1 MTPACSSI
9 SLFPSAQTKNTR
21 DGPTAAFPKDSILIR
36 MGKPR
41 IQPTISF
48 VISFIPAWAGKTRS
62 IDSRQDSKHSSSP
75 LTQGKLSQ
83 CNRQRLLARL
93 IPAHAGKTLRGCGR
107 GGLRGGSSPLTR
119 GKHGYSGRVVS
130 ADRLIPAH
138 AGKTRCPP
146 GRDRACPAHPRSRGE
161 NFCFVSELTPED
173 GSSPLTRGK
182 RISLLN
188 DLGQVRLIPAHA
200 GKTRPC
206 CSRTPPYGAHPRSRG
221 ENLGRVGR
229 VLPVR
234 GLIPAHAG
242 KTSSR
247 QNESKASQAHPR
259 SRGEN
264 CVVQVLVA
272 ASAGSSPLTR
282 GKHPA
287 PHQAPTRRRL
297 IPAHAGKTR
306 QFPVEAQSGSAH
318 PRSRGENHS
327 LALSA
332 PYPTGSSPLTRGK
345 LFHGVSLFRHCRLI
359 PAHAGK
365 TTPNQR
371 LVRIAQAHPRSR
383 GENDDSVAEEPELLG
398 SSPLTRGKRALRR

>member
-1 MTPACSSI
+1 
-9 SLFPSAQTKNTR
+9 
-21 DGPTAAFPKDSILIR
+21 

-107 GGLRGGSSPLTR
+107 GGLRGAHPRSRGENMVIRGAWYRLIGSSPLTR
-119 GKHGYSGRVVS
+119 GKLGAR
-130 ADRLIPAH
+130 
-138 AGKTRCPP
+138 
-146 GRDRACPAHPRSRGE
+146 RAEIER
-161 NFCFVSELTPED
+161 
-173 GSSPLTRGK
+173 
-182 RISLLN
+182 
-188 DLGQVRLIPAHA
+188 VRLIPAHA
-200 GKTRPC
+200 GKT
-206 CSRTPPYGAHPRSRG
+206 SASSQ
-221 ENLGRVGR
+221 
-229 VLPVR
+229 
-234 GLIPAHAG
+234 
-242 KTSSR
+242 SSR
-247 QNESKASQAHPR
+247 QRTAHPR

-282 GKHPA
+282 GKPWEIVCLGIA
-287 PHQAPTRRRL
+287 IGL

-345 LFHGVSLFRHCRLI
+345 RRLRCRGAGVAGLIPAHAGKTRSSSLTNSLKPAHPRSRGENASPNAGATPPDGSSPLTRGKPKERAMPVMITRLI

-365 TTPNQR
+365 TR
-371 LVRIAQAHPRSR
+371 V
-383 GENDDSVAEEPELLG
+383 
-398 SSPLTRGKRALRR
+398 

>member
-161 NFCFVSELTPED
+161 NSARRRRFA
-173 GSSPLTRGK
+173 R
-182 RISLLN
+182 
-188 DLGQVRLIPAHA
+188 A
-200 GKTRPC
+200 
-206 CSRTPPYGAHPRSRG
+206 
-221 ENLGRVGR
+221 
-229 VLPVR
+229 
-234 GLIPAHAG
+234 
-242 KTSSR
+242 
-247 QNESKASQAHPR
+247 
-259 SRGEN
+259 
-264 CVVQVLVA
+264 
-272 ASAGSSPLTR
+272 AGSSPLTR
-282 GKHPA
+282 GKHTVA
-287 PHQAPTRRRL
+287 DIRVTRSRL
-297 IPAHAGKTR
+297 IPAHAGKTAGAYR
-306 QFPVEAQSGSAH
+306 TWLPHGAH
-318 PRSRGENHS
+318 PRSRGEN
-327 LALSA
+327 
-332 PYPTGSSPLTRGK
+332 Y
-345 LFHGVSLFRHCRLI
+345 
-359 PAHAGK
+359 AGQMLN
-365 TTPNQR
+365 TW
-371 LVRIAQAHPRSR
+371 HM
-383 GENDDSVAEEPELLG
+383 G
-398 SSPLTRGKRALRR
+398 SSPLTRGKRR

>member
-1 MTPACSSI
+1 
-9 SLFPSAQTKNTR
+9 
-21 DGPTAAFPKDSILIR
+21 

-107 GGLRGGSSPLTR
+107 GGLRGAHPRSRGENMVIRGAWYRLIGSSPLTR
-119 GKHGYSGRVVS
+119 GKLGAR
-130 ADRLIPAH
+130 
-138 AGKTRCPP
+138 
-146 GRDRACPAHPRSRGE
+146 RAEIER
-161 NFCFVSELTPED
+161 
-173 GSSPLTRGK
+173 
-182 RISLLN
+182 
-188 DLGQVRLIPAHA
+188 VRLIPAHA
-200 GKTRPC
+200 GKT
-206 CSRTPPYGAHPRSRG
+206 SASSQ
-221 ENLGRVGR
+221 
-229 VLPVR
+229 
-234 GLIPAHAG
+234 
-242 KTSSR
+242 SSR
-247 QNESKASQAHPR
+247 QRTAHPR

-282 GKHPA
+282 GKPWEIVCLGIA
-287 PHQAPTRRRL
+287 IGL

>member
-107 GGLRGGSSPLTR
+107 GGLRGAHPRSR
-119 GKHGYSGRVVS
+119 GENMVIRGAWY
-130 ADRLIPAH
+130 RLIPAH

-182 RISLLN
+182 LL
-188 DLGQVRLIPAHA
+188 LRLRAHARGRLIPAHA

-242 KTSSR
+242 KTWD
-247 QNESKASQAHPR
+247 A
-259 SRGEN
+259 
-264 CVVQVLVA
+264 
-272 ASAGSSPLTR
+272 
-282 GKHPA
+282 
-287 PHQAPTRRRL
+287 
-297 IPAHAGKTR
+297 
-306 QFPVEAQSGSAH
+306 
-318 PRSRGENHS
+318 
-327 LALSA
+327 
-332 PYPTGSSPLTRGK
+332 
-345 LFHGVSLFRHCRLI
+345 
-359 PAHAGK
+359 
-365 TTPNQR
+365 
-371 LVRIAQAHPRSR
+371 
-383 GENDDSVAEEPELLG
+383 
-398 SSPLTRGKRALRR
+398 